1 MPTDNAG
8 IRAAPASY
16 EALGK
21 GLDGL
26 EMIRYSLRCASGHAF
41 ESWFRDSAA
50 FDKLAASNSLAC
62 AICGDA
68 RVEKAIMAPSVAASD
83 RATPQAEPRPAA
95 EPSSSKPPRPNA
107 GQNQPQMLSGSPG
120 PVQQALTALRRYL
133 TDNADYVG
141 RGFADE
147 ARRIHLGE
155 SDERAIWGE
164 ASPDEAKELAEE
176 GVPVAPLPFLPR
188 RDD

>member
-1 MPTDNAG
+1 
-8 IRAAPASY
+8 
-16 EALGK
+16 
-21 GLDGL
+21 
-26 EMIRYSLRCASGHAF
+26 MIRYSLRCAAGHSF

-62 AICGDA
+62 AICGDSH
-68 RVEKAIMAPSVAASD
+68 VEKAIMAPALTGSERASPASARSEPAPTD
-83 RATPQAEPRPAA
+83 KASGNPRSGPGTPHSGPDGA
-95 EPSSSKPPRPNA
+95 K
-107 GQNQPQMLSGSPG
+107 QPQLLSGTAG
-120 PVQQALTALRRYL
+120 RVEQALTELRRYL
-133 TDNADYVG
+133 SAKADYVG

-164 ASPDEAKELAEE
+164 ASPDEAKALTEE
-176 GVPVAPLPFLPR
+176 GVPIAPLPFLNR